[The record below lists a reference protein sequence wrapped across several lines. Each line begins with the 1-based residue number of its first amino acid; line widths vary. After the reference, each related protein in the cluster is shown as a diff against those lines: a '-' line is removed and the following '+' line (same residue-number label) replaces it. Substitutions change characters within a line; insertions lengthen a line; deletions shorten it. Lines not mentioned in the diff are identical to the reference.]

1 MCIVG
6 TEYIILGEMPM
17 SELSNIR
24 IFPLSMFDFETEYI
38 AKLEL
43 ANGLESGNH
52 ISNLNFNLNYKLNLI
67 KKLPSI
73 Q

>member
-1 MCIVG
+1 
-6 TEYIILGEMPM
+6 M

-52 ISNLNFNLNYKLNLI
+52 ISNLNFNSYSRMDVEKIYFCFNIKEKL
-67 KKLPSI
+67 
-73 Q
+73 